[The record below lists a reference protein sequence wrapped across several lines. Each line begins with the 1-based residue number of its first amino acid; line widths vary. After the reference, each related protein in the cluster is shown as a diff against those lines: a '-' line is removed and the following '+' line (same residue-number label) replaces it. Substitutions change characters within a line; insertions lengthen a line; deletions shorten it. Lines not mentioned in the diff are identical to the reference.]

1 MTQLARSGNFH
12 TSYRSERALWPTT
25 GRRAWTTLLALVL
38 ALYPLIVGEYFV
50 HLANQALIVVIGAVG
65 LSLLTGQTGL
75 ISLAH
80 AAFIAVGG
88 YAVGVVSVQ
97 TELSLLTGLG
107 VAVLCAVA
115 LGVRVGLPS
124 LRLDSLYLAIATM
137 AFHFALLFTVTR
149 FELTGGNFGLR
160 LEQTRL
166 LNWIIDTRRE
176 FYVVLLVVA
185 VGAVLMAAN
194 LRRSRTGRAW
204 GAVRDRDLAAQAM
217 GVNLARLKLYA
228 FAVSG
233 AYGAVAGG
241 LSAAYLGTTGPDH
254 YTFELAVQY
263 LAIVIVGGLT
273 SLAGTVMSA
282 VLLSLMP
289 EFLRL
294 ATGWLQGPLPALADN
309 LLLLQSGLYG
319 LVLVVVLLVQPEGLN
334 GIWIRAKRWWL
345 NYPYSYR

>member
-1 MTQLARSGNFH
+1 MARSGNYH
-12 TSYRSERALWPTT
+12 IRYEGERALWPTT
-25 GRRAWTTLLALVL
+25 GRRLWTVLLAVLLV
-38 ALYPLIVGEYFV
+38 AYPFVAGEYFV
-50 HLANQALIVVIGAVG
+50 HLANQALIVVVGAVG
-65 LSLLTGQTGL
+65 LQLLTGQTGL

-97 TELSLLTGLG
+97 TDLSLLAGLG
-107 VAVLCAVA
+107 AAVLSAVA
-115 LGVRVGLPS
+115 LSLVVGLPS
-124 LRLDSLYLAIATM
+124 LRLESLYLAIATM

-160 LEQTRL
+160 LDQTEL
-166 LNWIIDTRRE
+166 FGWTVNTRRE
-176 FYVVLLVVA
+176 FYVVLVVTA
-185 VGAVLMAAN
+185 VGAVLIATN

-217 GVNLARLKLYA
+217 GVNLARFKLYA

-233 AYGAVAGG
+233 AYGAIAGG
-241 LSAAYLGTTGPDH
+241 LSTAYLGTTGPDH

-273 SLAGTVMSA
+273 SLPGTVMSA

-289 EFLRL
+289 ELLRL

-319 LVLVVVLLVQPEGLN
+319 VVLVVVLLVQPEGLN
-334 GIWIRAKRWWL
+334 GVWVRVKRWWL